1 MDISIIGSGYVGL
14 VTGAC
19 FADVGHNVI
28 CVDNDPRKVESL
40 QAGKVPIY
48 EPGLEEVIHRNV
60 SAQRLRFTGS
70 IQDGVENS
78 QIVFIAVPTPQ
89 QPDGSVDLSF
99 IEKVAREIAGVL
111 TSYRVIVD
119 KSTVP
124 VKTGEKVR
132 ESIKRYN
139 RHGAE
144 FDVVSNPEFLRE
156 GCAVADLMHPDRI
169 VIGAQSEHAIDLMKK
184 VYEPFMAPILV
195 TDINSA
201 ELIKHAANSF
211 LALKI
216 SYINAVSAI
225 CEASGADMEKVADG
239 IGMDRRIGRSFLNA
253 GIGYGGSCFPKD
265 IAAFIT
271 ICDQLGVPFNLL
283 KEVQRINA
291 DQKTRFLK
299 SIRETLWV
307 LRDKKIAVWGL
318 AFKPDT
324 DDLRSSVAIE
334 LVSDMLKE
342 GAHVTA
348 YDPKGMEKA
357 REVEAIAGAKFAQS
371 ALETVEGAEALDR
384 RHGVG
389 GIRQRRS
396 RNREGEDDDADY
408 FRRAQLVRSRDDGQ
422 ARFSLPFH
430 RARKCEAALRWI
442 ARSVARIHPRSMR
455 SEFSSRGVALAA
467 LREWRTGEQFADS
480 ILARL
485 LRSSDLTGSGP
496 RLHHRTVLRDPP
508 QPEPARFLDRIAQI
522 RASGSMTRATYCASA
537 STNFFS
543 SKTPEHAA
551 VYETVELAG
560 RKESISR
567 QRCPAQRRPRK
578 RGARGKGGPSRIS
591 ALETSHPQFLIDRWR
606 RKLRRGKH
614 GGSLRVEQ
622 PPGSDLRPD
631 QSSQDFGRG
640 VSLRDQVGRL
650 YRPEPASA
658 GRRPGQFRPSDGRS
672 GRRTR

>member
-1 MDISIIGSGYVGL
+1 MDLSIIGSGYVGL

-40 QAGKVPIY
+40 KAGKVPIY

-60 SAQRLRFTGS
+60 SANRLRFSGS
-70 IQDGVENS
+70 IKEGVENS
-78 QIVFIAVPTPQ
+78 QIIFIAVPTPQ

-111 TSYRVIVD
+111 SDYRVIVD

-124 VKTGEKVR
+124 VKTGEKVA

-139 RHGAE
+139 KHGAK

-156 GCAVADLMHPDRI
+156 GCAVGDLMHPDRI

-225 CEASGADMEKVADG
+225 CEASGADIEKVADG
-239 IGMDRRIGRSFLNA
+239 IGMDRRIGRNFLNA

-271 ICDQLGVPFNLL
+271 ISEHLGVPFHLL

-291 DQKTRFLK
+291 TQRERFLK
-299 SIRETLWV
+299 TVRTTLWV

-318 AFKPDT
+318 TFKPDT
-324 DDLRSSVAIE
+324 DDIRSSVAID
-334 LVSDMLKE
+334 LVTDMLRE

-357 REVEAIAGAKFAQS
+357 REVKAIDSAKFANS
-371 ALETVEGAEALDR
+371 ALEAVDGAEALIIATEWAEFANVDLAIVKEKMATPIVFD
-384 RHGVG
+384 G
-389 GIRQRRS
+389 
-396 RNREGEDDDADY
+396 RNLFDPETMAKLG
-408 FRRAQLVRSRDDGQ
+408 
-422 ARFSLPFH
+422 FH
-430 RARKCEAALRWI
+430 YI
-442 ARSVARIHPRSMR
+442 
-455 SEFSSRGVALAA
+455 
-467 LREWRTGEQFADS
+467 S
-480 ILARL
+480 I
-485 LRSSDLTGSGP
+485 
-496 RLHHRTVLRDPP
+496 
-508 QPEPARFLDRIAQI
+508 
-522 RASGSMTRATYCASA
+522 
-537 STNFFS
+537 
-543 SKTPEHAA
+543 
-551 VYETVELAG
+551 
-560 RKESISR
+560 
-567 QRCPAQRRPRK
+567 
-578 RGARGKGGPSRIS
+578 
-591 ALETSHPQFLIDRWR
+591 
-606 RKLRRGKH
+606 
-614 GGSLRVEQ
+614 
-622 PPGSDLRPD
+622 
-631 QSSQDFGRG
+631 GRG
-640 VSLRDQVGRL
+640 STAPR
-650 YRPEPASA
+650 
-658 GRRPGQFRPSDGRS
+658 
-672 GRRTR
+672 